1 MKKILSIVAITTLST
16 SAYSYNYD
24 YGYGNQ
30 NNSNNG
36 YESSF
41 GNKYQYDMSD
51 PSDRIDYSIDVDA
64 QMRDRLSVEPSRDLD
79 RGLGQYGGGI
89 YD

>member
-1 MKKILSIVAITTLST
+1 
-16 SAYSYNYD
+16 
-24 YGYGNQ
+24 
-30 NNSNNG
+30 
-36 YESSF
+36 
-41 GNKYQYDMSD
+41 MSD